1 MVERLS
7 GKVALISGGARG
19 IGAATARAIVRE
31 GGRVVIGDVLVDEA
45 EKLAS
50 ELEGFA
56 IHVPLDVTSALQ
68 WQSAVNTVEQKF
80 GRLDVLV
87 NNAGIGHRPHSVEKI
102 SVEEW
107 DRVIAINLTGTFHG
121 IQAVIPA
128 MKRSGGGSI
137 VNLSSIAG
145 LQSMNGTSAYSAS
158 KFGVR
163 GLTKAAALD
172 LGRYGIR
179 VNSVHPGPI
188 ATPMMSGINMSFD
201 HQALPRLGTAEEIAS
216 MIVFLASEESGF
228 STGSEFV
235 ADGGTL
241 AGRVFK

>member
-1 MVERLS
+1 VVERLS

-201 HQALPRLGTAEEIAS
+201 HQARPRLGTAEEIAS
-216 MIVFLASEESGF
+216 MIVFLASEDSAF
-228 STGSEFV
+228 STGAEFV
-235 ADGGTL
+235 ADGGTV
-241 AGRVFK
+241 AGRLFK

>member
-7 GKVALISGGARG
+7 GKVALISGAARG

-31 GGRVVIGDVLVDEA
+31 GGRVVIGDVLADEA
-45 EKLAS
+45 EKLAM

-56 IHVPLDVTSALQ
+56 IHVPLDVTSASQ
-68 WQSAVNTVEQKF
+68 WQSAVNAAEQKF

-87 NNAGIGHRPHSVEKI
+87 NNAGIAHRPYPIDKI
-102 SVEEW
+102 SPEEW

-128 MKRSGGGSI
+128 MKRAGGGSI

-163 GLTKAAALD
+163 GLTKAAAID

-188 ATPMMSGINMSFD
+188 ATPMMSGVNMSLD

-235 ADGGTL
+235 ADGGTV

>member
-1 MVERLS
+1 VVERLS

>member
-1 MVERLS
+1 VVKRLS

-68 WQSAVNTVEQKF
+68 WKSAVNTVEQKF

-158 KFGVR
+158 KFAVR

-216 MIVFLASEESGF
+216 MIVFLASEDSAF
-228 STGSEFV
+228 STGAEFV
-235 ADGGTL
+235 ADGGTV
-241 AGRVFK
+241 AGRLFK

>member
-1 MVERLS
+1 MVKRLS

-68 WQSAVNTVEQKF
+68 WKSAVNTVEQKF

-158 KFGVR
+158 KFAVR

-216 MIVFLASEESGF
+216 MIVFLASEDSAF
-228 STGSEFV
+228 STGAEFV
-235 ADGGTL
+235 ADGGTV
-241 AGRVFK
+241 AGRLFK